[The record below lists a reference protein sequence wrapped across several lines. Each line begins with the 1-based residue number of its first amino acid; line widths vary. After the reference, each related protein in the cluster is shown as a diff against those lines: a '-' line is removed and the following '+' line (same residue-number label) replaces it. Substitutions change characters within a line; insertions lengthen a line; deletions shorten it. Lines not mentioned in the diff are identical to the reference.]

1 MLEAKFLVLQS
12 MVTQPSPVMESGS
25 DSVGAP
31 HYHLVS
37 EWEQDLVLAVP
48 SNFFVFIILD

>member
-48 SNFFVFIILD
+48 SLSLIHI